1 MHVHSGASLKLASRL
16 GGRRRGLNRPSG
28 RGTARMVP
36 DGTAA
41 RMVPDG
47 TAARMVPDGTAA
59 RMVPDGTAAR
69 MVLDGTAAR
78 CMYVCKYDYIGVCR
92 LQCGRADT
100 HACGCVGKD
109 AV

>member
-16 GGRRRGLNRPSG
+16 GGRRPGLNGPSG
-28 RGTARMVP
+28 RGT
-36 DGTAA
+36 
-41 RMVPDG
+41 
-47 TAARMVPDGTAA
+47 A

>member
-16 GGRRRGLNRPSG
+16 GERRPGLNGPSG

-47 TAARMVPDGTAA
+47 TAARMVP
-59 RMVPDGTAAR
+59 
-69 MVLDGTAAR
+69 DGTAAR